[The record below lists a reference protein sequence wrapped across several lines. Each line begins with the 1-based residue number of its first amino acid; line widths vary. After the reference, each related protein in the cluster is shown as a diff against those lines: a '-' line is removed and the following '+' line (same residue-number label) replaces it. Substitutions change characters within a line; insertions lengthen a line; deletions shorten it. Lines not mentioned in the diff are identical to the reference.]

1 MLEHI
6 IAHVFFHYVKERSG
20 STTPAGPR
28 TLVNREIPNL
38 VRCEDCGFEYV
49 YVMHVKTYRFG
60 QASPESDSAAD
71 IYPRTAAREW
81 VPCPNCGWV
90 QREMYSGYR
99 TNRAALFFSAGVLVS
114 LIMLGVLFAEK
125 FKPRFAGYST
135 KVAFLASTLPALGGL
150 SMAAFWLGLYNPNRS
165 AERRMQRVQQGKR
178 RALPRAQYEAQRA
191 EALRAEREQAQRAAQ
206 QTAAQTPWQ
215 TVGAPAVPALAV
227 APIGESLPTPPV
239 AQVPPKPMTE
249 EAKRR
254 TEILDRRR
262 REEEASKQRRAAT
275 KAMRDA
281 EMKKRIERG
290 RPDQG
295 SAPARG
301 CRKPPCLFVQLWFGG
316 DFDL

>member
-6 IAHVFFHYVKERSG
+6 IAHIFFHYVKERSG

-99 TNRAALFFSAGVLVS
+99 ANRAALFFSAGVLVS

-165 AERRMQRVQQGKR
+165 AERRTQRVQEGKR
-178 RALPRAQYEAQRA
+178 RAMPRAQYESQRA
-191 EALRAEREQAQRAAQ
+191 EAALAEQQRAEAARIEHQEYLATRQSALDSQAAPKAMAAS
-206 QTAAQTPWQ
+206 
-215 TVGAPAVPALAV
+215 VSESAVKMP
-227 APIGESLPTPPV
+227 ET
-239 AQVPPKPMTE
+239 PPKPLTE
-249 EAKRR
+249 ESKRR
-254 TEILDRRR
+254 AEIMARRQ
-262 REEEASKQRRAAT
+262 REEEESKKRREAT
-275 KAMRDA
+275 RALREA
-281 EMKKRIERG
+281 EMAKRIKRG
-290 RPDQG
+290 QADAQALPRP
-295 SAPARG
+295 
-301 CRKPPCLFVQLWFGG
+301 KPKSS
-316 DFDL
+316 